1 MMHNMSDYTSL
12 DDAVIRLENV
22 SVEYIV
28 PTEQVNSLKEYFI
41 NILKRKNHRTTFSAL
56 NQINLTINRGE
67 VWGFVGSN
75 GAGKSTL
82 MKVISRVLVPTSGRV
97 WLRGHV
103 YPLLQLGAGFHPELT
118 GKENVFLNGVLLGHT
133 VKEIE
138 KRFDDIVDFADIK
151 GFIDAPVRTYSTGMR
166 ARLGFSVATA
176 WIPEILILD
185 EVLSVGDFNFQ
196 KKCLERIALFKNSG
210 ATVLLVSHTIDTVK
224 AMCNKA
230 MWLDHGTIL
239 KAGSVEEVT
248 EAYQPTKK

>member
-138 KRFDDIVDFADIK
+138 KKFDDIVDFADIK

-230 MWLDHGTIL
+230 MWLDHGTIV
-239 KAGSVEEVT
+239 KTGSVEEVT
-248 EAYQPTKK
+248 EAYQPTI